1 MTPAEQLDIIR
12 SFEAVESMDDE
23 AVSKRDLE
31 VEIFDWYQQYSL
43 SLSIWYCYVL
53 TFDKTVFVHVQ
64 LHSETMLMWPSNEP
78 SEVKMIILIKLVL
91 KKMPEVH
98 LGSAERVGWY

>member
-31 VEIFDWYQQYSL
+31 VGIFDWYQQFSL
-43 SLSIWYCYVL
+43 SLSIWNGYVL
-53 TFDKTVFVHVQ
+53 TFDKTVFVQ
-64 LHSETMLMWPSNEP
+64 LHNETMLMWLSNEP
-78 SEVKMIILIKLVL
+78 VCPAEVCGMQVQGLL
-91 KKMPEVH
+91 KTVKI
-98 LGSAERVGWY
+98 

>member
-31 VEIFDWYQQYSL
+31 VGIFDWYQQFSL
-43 SLSIWYCYVL
+43 SLCLSYIWAA
-53 TFDKTVFVHVQ
+53 
-64 LHSETMLMWPSNEP
+64 
-78 SEVKMIILIKLVL
+78 L
-91 KKMPEVH
+91 K
-98 LGSAERVGWY
+98 

>member
-31 VEIFDWYQQYSL
+31 VGMFDWYQQFSL
-43 SLSIWYCYVL
+43 SLSIWNGYVL
-53 TFDKTVFVHVQ
+53 TFDKTVFVQ
-64 LHSETMLMWPSNEP
+64 LHNETMLMWPSNEP
-78 SEVKMIILIKLVL
+78 SEVKMVILIRLLL
-91 KKMPEVH
+91 KKMPELH
-98 LGSAERVGWY
+98 LGCAEIVCLY